1 MQKFEFVLKNE
12 KLKHY
17 KTLTLFVIFI
27 NIVFVIWLGI
37 TDPTLR
43 VSAIL
48 TTILVIAALV
58 IFHMM
63 KKNFGSLIAMLLI
76 ANFYVEAGYWAALGI
91 LILMALLYLV
101 SIRPL
106 VVQVSPTNILY
117 PNFPKR
123 KIEWDELNNLV
134 LKDGLLT
141 LDFKNNRIAQ
151 VTVNNEGNKPDVDE
165 MEFNDFCRDRIG
177 AGC

>member
-37 TDPTLR
+37 
-43 VSAIL
+43 
-48 TTILVIAALV
+48 TILVIAALV

>member
-12 KLKHY
+12 KLRHY

-27 NIVFVIWLGI
+27 NIVFVVWLGI
-37 TDPTLR
+37 TDPSLR

-48 TTILVIAALV
+48 TCILVVAALI
-58 IFHMM
+58 IFHLM

-91 LILMALLYLV
+91 VILMALLHLV

-106 VVQVSPTNILY
+106 VVRVSPANILY

-151 VTVNNEGNKPDVDE
+151 VMVNSENNKTDVDE
-165 MEFNDFCRDRIG
+165 RDFNDFCREKL
-177 AGC
+177 AGY